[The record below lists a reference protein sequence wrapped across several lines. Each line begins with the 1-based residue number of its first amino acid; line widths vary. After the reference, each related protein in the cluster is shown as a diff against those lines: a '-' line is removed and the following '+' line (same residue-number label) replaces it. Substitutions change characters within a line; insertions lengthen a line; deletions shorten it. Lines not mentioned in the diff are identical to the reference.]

1 MAYSDDDRVLDIKGL
16 ITYPDTATQAI
27 TSTHISSFHVDED
40 AGGDVPVGA
49 APAASF
55 ELKLDNSSG
64 QWEPGGS
71 ILGVHILDGAKVE
84 IEIGLWNGAT
94 YDYSNIGT
102 YYVDDV
108 QGQEHETLI
117 RLKGSDAMV
126 SLMSEYYADA
136 PGDYPQTLGDL
147 LTDIATTAGVTLES
161 AVFTNSAVS
170 IPSQPVWRNDLT
182 CREAAGYIAACAGG
196 IALFNRDGKLE
207 IITLETVSSW
217 SIGTSVYKT
226 FTRGDTFFGAL
237 NAINVYTYGAPDG
250 TAPTRYATAPAT
262 PDTSLNSINI
272 KGNPILAYGSTA
284 LASLGAGMLAALTG
298 LYFRG
303 ATFKWHG
310 DPTMVLGDL
319 CTVTDLAT
327 TAVPVLVTKQKI
339 SFGPGF
345 GMDSGCE
352 VTTSTKADASGKL
365 QKIFTPT
372 GNLNAEALA
381 GNIYVRAG
389 EIMTLES
396 DGIMNV
402 MGGAEV
408 NIESGGNLNI
418 ESGGDL
424 HVLSGGDMEIEGG
437 ADINVA
443 STGKINIA
451 SGGEINV
458 ASGGDLNIASGG
470 SLNLSA
476 ASQITIGTKPMEVG
490 GTNLLTD
497 TDYETS
503 AGNWSL
509 NTVSTTQQLSDNTA
523 MFGAKSLLIARPAN
537 DADAGVYISCSFIS
551 GQVYTFSVWAYK
563 DAGTYT
569 IGCTAGTGTVAIS
582 DAGWKRYSLTF
593 TATSASGYIYI
604 ASENSASNTAVYIE
618 RPKLET
624 GNVATDWCEAEG
636 ELHNSSITL
645 DSDGI
650 EILSGGDL
658 IATAPGTLKITGGS
672 TDATAIAIR
681 NDTDYF
687 LSAGD
692 LTQADAPFFVKKDG
706 SIKAISG
713 FVGGFTLASNHM
725 YYGAYNDSQ
734 FVDLSQWGLAC
745 GPDLNATAENQ
756 SWHPVR
762 MTTALDDDYGYF
774 MAHTGNIGMLK
785 FTPTYFG
792 INSWPSDSFYGSG
805 NTGSGRSQVFVID
818 KYGNMW
824 TAGDVDIAGDLDAA
838 TYTDFTPAFS
848 GDALKA
854 LSGIKGDGHGNIDH
868 SSLPTEARKEIARK
882 ILDSSGEQKLDE
894 SGKPLVEKKPGRN
907 ISVMVSIL
915 TKAVQELMAVND
927 TQNARIEALEK
938 EIELLKAARI

>member
-27 TSTHISSFHVDED
+27 TSTHISSFVVDED
-40 AGGDVPVGA
+40 AGEDVPVGA

-108 QGQEHETLI
+108 QGQERETLI

-207 IITLETVSSW
+207 IIALETVSSW

-319 CTVTDLAT
+319 CTVTDLAA
-327 TAVPVLVTKQKI
+327 TAIPVLVTKQKI

-389 EIMTLES
+389 ELMTL
-396 DGIMNV
+396 
-402 MGGAEV
+402 
-408 NIESGGNLNI
+408 ESGGNLNVESGADI
-418 ESGGDL
+418 HVQSGGDIAVEASGRIL
-424 HVLSGGDMEIEGG
+424 VKADGIISIASGGD
-437 ADINVA
+437 
-443 STGKINIA
+443 INIA
-451 SGGEINV
+451 SGGTFTV
-458 ASGGDLNIASGG
+458 ASSNFGIDSSGNVTVKGAITANSGYIGGTDGFTIASQKMYTGSKSSFYSNAAGIYIATNGIALGGDGTTTPFKVSSDGALTATNAT
-470 SLNLSA
+470 
-476 ASQITIGTKPMEVG
+476 IT
-490 GTNLLTD
+490 
-497 TDYETS
+497 
-503 AGNWSL
+503 
-509 NTVSTTQQLSDNTA
+509 
-523 MFGAKSLLIARPAN
+523 GAI
-537 DADAGVYISCSFIS
+537 
-551 GQVYTFSVWAYK
+551 
-563 DAGTYT
+563 
-569 IGCTAGTGTVAIS
+569 
-582 DAGWKRYSLTF
+582 
-593 TATSASGYIYI
+593 TATSGSFTGSLYSSSGTI
-604 ASENSASNTAVYIE
+604 
-618 RPKLET
+618 
-624 GNVATDWCEAEG
+624 
-636 ELHNSSITL
+636 
-645 DSDGI
+645 
-650 EILSGGDL
+650 
-658 IATAPGTLKITGGS
+658 
-672 TDATAIAIR
+672 
-681 NDTDYF
+681 
-687 LSAGD
+687 
-692 LTQADAPFFVKKDG
+692 
-706 SIKAISG
+706 
-713 FVGGFTLASNHM
+713 GGFTLAS
-725 YYGAYNDSQ
+725 GS
-734 FVDLSQWGLAC
+734 LSAQA
-745 GPDLNATAENQ
+745 
-756 SWHPVR
+756 
-762 MTTALDDDYGYF
+762 
-774 MAHTGNIGMLK
+774 
-785 FTPTYFG
+785 
-792 INSWPSDSFYGSG
+792 
-805 NTGSGRSQVFVID
+805 
-818 KYGNMW
+818 
-824 TAGDVDIAGDLDAA
+824 
-838 TYTDFTPAFS
+838 
-848 GDALKA
+848 
-854 LSGIKGDGHGNIDH
+854 
-868 SSLPTEARKEIARK
+868 
-882 ILDSSGEQKLDE
+882 
-894 SGKPLVEKKPGRN
+894 SGKPLLKLDTSNSEITLGGLKISFSDTTGCEFISEYPVVVETNESFVVKDDTNSVTYFYATNASAWCNGNMSAGSFTDRTPFYDGDAVKELKKIKGNGKGIDHDTLPEFARASIKYTKHNKDGTKEEIIEDGRDLGAM
-907 ISVMVSIL
+907 ISIL
-915 TKAVQELMAVND
+915 TKAVQELD
-927 TQNARIEALEK
+927 ARLDKLEAINGK
-938 EIELLKAARI
+938 GI